1 MHGRGRAGVG
11 LRGTVGA
18 PVSSSQSLTPHLQQ
32 LASEIDAAGLPLA
45 EFLQLWTQKYGT
57 TLRAADFGEFSVEDL
72 IRRYVFGFIMLPD
85 LLINAPD
92 WRTGGLCEATL
103 Q

>member
-11 LRGTVGA
+11 LRGTAGPPGLRSPA
-18 PVSSSQSLTPHLQQ
+18 LTPHLQQ
-32 LASEIDAAGLPLA
+32 LASEIDAAGVPLS

-72 IRRYVFGFIMLPD
+72 IRRCVSVPSCRLIGSAM
-85 LLINAPD
+85 LLIG
-92 WRTGGLCEATL
+92 TSK
-103 Q
+103 